1 MMKPLIIANM
11 NKFIYMMRH
20 SFAKSIAVL
29 MFFMMIISSSN
40 AQVAATTTTA
50 AANTAGVSLW
60 SSPLFWVFAFA
71 IFGLLLVIIAIGSV
85 LVGLV
90 NNKLKE
96 KFGKVAGL
104 FVIVFLFANLNANAQ
119 TADPA
124 TATTVA
130 TTTQTQA
137 IIGALDP
144 NTVIVLAV
152 VVFIE
157 LFVILYLFSILQK
170 MLIALGYKEAKES
183 KWTLSAMYK
192 SMTKSIP
199 IEHESEVET
208 DHEYDGIRELNN
220 SLPPW
225 WVYMFYIT
233 IVFSIVYLIYFTYG
247 GGPNQKAEYENAIAQ
262 AQIQKTEMLKKNAA
276 NIDENSV
283 VALTDAALIAKGKSS
298 FVTKCA
304 ACHGQN
310 GEGGVGP
317 NLTDDFW
324 INGGGVKN
332 VFKTIKYGV
341 QEKGMI
347 AWQNQMN
354 PTEMQQVASYI
365 LTLKGT
371 NPANA
376 KAPQGTLYTEAATTD
391 STSVDS
397 TKAANATDTTV
408 VASAK

>member
-1 MMKPLIIANM
+1 MMKTLTIANM
-11 NKFIYMMRH
+11 NKLIHMMRH
-20 SFAKSIAVL
+20 SFAKSIALL
-29 MFFMMIISSSN
+29 MFFMMIIFSGY
-40 AQVAATTTTA
+40 AQDAATATTTA
-50 AANTAGVSLW
+50 AATAAPAGVSLW

-90 NNKLKE
+90 NNKLTE
-96 KFGKVAGL
+96 KFGKVASVVVVL
-104 FVIVFLFANLNANAQ
+104 FLFASQSSFAQ

-124 TATTVA
+124 ATTTVA
-130 TTTQTQA
+130 AASQTQA

-144 NTVIVLAV
+144 NTIVVLSI

-183 KWTLSAMYK
+183 KWTISAMYK
-192 SMTKSIP
+192 RMTKSIP
-199 IEHESEVET
+199 LEKESEVET
-208 DHEYDGIRELNN
+208 DHDYDGIRELDN

-225 WVYMFYIT
+225 WVYMFYLT
-233 IVFSIVYLIYFTYG
+233 IAFAVVYLIYFTYA
-247 GGPNQKAEYENAIAQ
+247 GGPTQKMEYENAMAE
-262 AQIQKTEMLKKNAA
+262 AQIQKTEMLKKTAA

-283 VALTDAALIAKGKSS
+283 AVLTEAADLAKGKSS

-317 NLTDDFW
+317 NMTDDYW
-324 INGGGVKN
+324 IHGGGIKN

-347 AWQNQMN
+347 SWQNQMN

-376 KAPQGTLYTEAATTD
+376 KAPQGNLYTEEAAPAD
-391 STSVDS
+391 STATS
-397 TKAANATDTTV
+397 TTDTTV

>member
-1 MMKPLIIANM
+1 MMKTLTIANM
-11 NKFIYMMRH
+11 NKLKYMMRH
-20 SFAKSIAVL
+20 SFVKSMTLV
-29 MFFMMIISSSN
+29 MFFMMIIFSGY
-40 AQVAATTTTA
+40 AQDAATTTTA
-50 AANTAGVSLW
+50 AATAAPADVSLW
-60 SSPLFWVFAFA
+60 SSPLFWVFAAA

-90 NNKLKE
+90 NNKVTE
-96 KFGKVAGL
+96 KFGKAASIMIIL
-104 FVIVFLFANLNANAQ
+104 FLFASQSSNAQ
-119 TADPA
+119 DVTAA
-124 TATTVA
+124 ASTA
-130 TTTQTQA
+130 TTQTQA
-137 IIGALDP
+137 VIGSLEP
-144 NTVIVLAV
+144 NTIVVLSV

-170 MLIALGYKEAKES
+170 MLVALGYKEAKES
-183 KWTLSAMYK
+183 KWSLSGIYK
-192 SMTKSIP
+192 RMTDSVPLEK
-199 IEHESEVET
+199 EADVAT
-208 DHEYDGIRELNN
+208 DHEYDGIRELDN

-225 WVYMFYIT
+225 WVYMFYVT
-233 IVFSIVYLIYFTYG
+233 IVFGIVYLIYFNYA
-247 GGPNQKAEYENAIAQ
+247 GGPSQKMEYENAMAE

-283 VALTDAALIAKGKSS
+283 VVLTDDAGVAKGKSA

-317 NLTDDFW
+317 NLTDEYW
-324 INGGGVKN
+324 IHGGGIKN

-347 AWQNQMN
+347 SWQNQMN

-376 KAPQGTLYTEAATTD
+376 KAPQGDLYKEEAAPADSTTATSTTD
-391 STSVDS
+391 S
-397 TKAANATDTTV
+397 TV

>member
-1 MMKPLIIANM
+1 M
-11 NKFIYMMRH
+11 NKLIYMMRH
-20 SFAKSIAVL
+20 SFAKSIALL
-29 MFFMMIISSSN
+29 MFFMMIIFSGY
-40 AQVAATTTTA
+40 AQDAATATTA
-50 AANTAGVSLW
+50 ATASAPAGVSLW

-71 IFGLLLVIIAIGSV
+71 IFGLLLVIVAIGSV

-90 NNKLKE
+90 NNKVKE
-96 KFGKVAGL
+96 KFGKVASLFLILFL
-104 FVIVFLFANLNANAQ
+104 FVSHQSNAQ
-119 TADPA
+119 TTDPVA
-124 TATTVA
+124 ATTV
-130 TTTQTQA
+130 TSTTQTQA
-137 IIGALDP
+137 IIGALEP

-152 VVFIE
+152 VVLIE

-170 MLIALGYKEAKES
+170 MLIALGYKDAKES
-183 KWTLSAMYK
+183 KWTLSAIYK
-192 SMTKSIP
+192 RMTKSIP
-199 IEHESEVET
+199 IEHESDVAT
-208 DHEYDGIRELNN
+208 DHDYDGIRELDN

-225 WVYMFYIT
+225 WVYMFYAT
-233 IVFSIVYLIYFTYG
+233 IVFAVVYLIYFTYG

-262 AQIQKTEMLKKNAA
+262 AQQQKTEMLKKNAA

-283 VALTDAALIAKGKSS
+283 VVLTDASLISKGKGA

-317 NLTDDFW
+317 NLTDEYW
-324 INGGGVKN
+324 IHGGGIKN

-347 AWQNQMN
+347 SWQNQMN
-354 PTEMQQVASYI
+354 PSEMQQVASYI

-376 KAPQGTLYTEAATTD
+376 KAPQGNLYTEEAATD
-391 STSVDS
+391 SASVDS
-397 TKAANATDTTV
+397 TKALSTSDSTV

>member
-1 MMKPLIIANM
+1 MMKTLTIANM
-11 NKFIYMMRH
+11 NKLKYMMRH
-20 SFAKSIAVL
+20 SFVKSMTLV
-29 MFFMMIISSSN
+29 MFFMMIIFSGY
-40 AQVAATTTTA
+40 AQDAATTTTA
-50 AANTAGVSLW
+50 AVAAAPAEVSLW
-60 SSPLFWVFAFA
+60 SSPLFWVFAAA

-90 NNKLKE
+90 NSKVAE
-96 KFGKVAGL
+96 KFGKAASIMIIL
-104 FVIVFLFANLNANAQ
+104 FLFASQSSSAQ
-119 TADPA
+119 TVDAA
-124 TATTVA
+124 SAA
-130 TTTQTQA
+130 TTQTQA
-137 IIGALDP
+137 VIGSLEP
-144 NTVIVLAV
+144 NTIVVLSV

-170 MLIALGYKEAKES
+170 MLVALGYKEAKES
-183 KWTLSAMYK
+183 KWSLSGIYK
-192 SMTKSIP
+192 RLTNSAPLEK
-199 IEHESEVET
+199 EADVAT
-208 DHEYDGIRELNN
+208 DHEYDGIRELDN

-225 WVYMFYIT
+225 WVYMFYVT
-233 IVFSIVYLIYFTYG
+233 IAFAVVYLIYFNYA
-247 GGPNQKAEYENAIAQ
+247 GGPSQKMEYENAMAEAQ
-262 AQIQKTEMLKKNAA
+262 LQKTEMLKKNAA

-283 VALTDAALIAKGKSS
+283 VVLTDAALVAKGKSA

-317 NLTDDFW
+317 NLTDDYW
-324 INGGGVKN
+324 IHGGGIKN

-347 AWQNQMN
+347 SWQNQMN

-376 KAPQGTLYTEAATTD
+376 KAPQGDLYKEEAAPTDSTTANNTTD
-391 STSVDS
+391 S
-397 TKAANATDTTV
+397 TV

>member
-1 MMKPLIIANM
+1 MMKTLTIANM

-20 SFAKSIAVL
+20 SFTKSIALL
-29 MFFMMIISSSN
+29 MFFMMIIFSSN
-40 AQVAATTTTA
+40 AQVAATTTA
-50 AANTAGVSLW
+50 ASAPAAVSLW

-71 IFGLLLVIIAIGSV
+71 IFGLLLVIMAIGSV

-90 NNKLKE
+90 NNKVKE
-96 KFGKVAGL
+96 RFGKAAGL
-104 FVIVFLFANLNANAQ
+104 FIIVFLFASLSTNAQ

-124 TATTVA
+124 AATTVA
-130 TTTQTQA
+130 SATQTQA
-137 IIGALDP
+137 IIGALEP

-170 MLIALGYKEAKES
+170 MLVALGYKEAKES

-208 DHEYDGIRELNN
+208 DHNYDGIRELDN

-225 WVYMFYIT
+225 WVYMFYVT
-233 IVFSIVYLIYFTYG
+233 IVFAIVYLIYFTYG
-247 GGPNQKAEYENAIAQ
+247 GGPNQKAEYESALAQ
-262 AQIQKTEMLKKNAA
+262 AQVQKTEMLKKNAA

-283 VALTDAALIAKGKSS
+283 VALTDASLIAKGKSN

-332 VFKTIKYGV
+332 IFKTIKYGV

-347 AWQNQMN
+347 SWQNQMN
-354 PTEMQQVASYI
+354 PTEMQQLASYI

-376 KAPQGTLYTEAATTD
+376 KAPQGTLYTGEAVTD
-391 STSVDS
+391 SASTDS
-397 TKAANATDTTV
+397 TKAMNSTDSTV